1 MITRYVNTASTAGG
15 DGTTNATT
23 GATRAYATL
32 AEAETQLSGSA
43 FADDVT
49 ILCSGAT
56 DDDSLAIFYGTYVQ
70 PGFTLY
76 IRGNNTLGKYNDSA
90 YVKKCDTTSTNACI
104 SFTTVGTVQH
114 FSIIDMQ
121 CLQNRV
127 NAVAI
132 YQNATTTS
140 VVNVEN
146 TLIKITNSSEY
157 GSIWARSFSCVVNVS
172 NSVIVDANGTARSR
186 GVRIESSGKIIN
198 CAITGLI
205 YGASVNTGVNIT
217 NGEVFN
223 NTDDFLGTGTIDHC
237 ASDDGD
243 GTNPISVSDWAD
255 EFYKA
260 DYLTDLDF
268 RLKSTSVLLG
278 AGVGPV
284 LDANVPLTDIITY
297 ERDGDTATVGP
308 FEYYWNYNPYV
319 FPSDPYDGEEHRTVG
334 SGSLY
339 VYHIDRNV
347 WMKANT
353 VGKGI
358 TGLSLPGVVGVSP
371 QGEIGAQG
379 ETGLQGNTGTEG
391 YTGLTVNGETGPQGE
406 TGSPGITGA
415 VAPDPTTDWSLTF
428 YLDNGNSPLTT
439 GVMGIVQ
446 LPYDVT
452 IQSWE
457 VLANETGSITT
468 ELKIGSYDSWP
479 PSTVMNQGGTG
490 PYLDLQI
497 KNYDFDMKYRWE
509 TVTGAYGEYLQ
520 LEVLAVTG
528 INSAA
533 ITLMSDVSSG
543 DPLGMTGMLLYYPF

>member
-146 TLIKITNSSEY
+146 TLIKITNSSAY

-255 EFYKA
+255 EFYNA

-268 RLKSTSVLLG
+268 RLKTTSVLLG
-278 AGVGPV
+278 AGVGPAI
-284 LDANVPLTDIITY
+284 DSDVPTTDIIAY
-297 ERDGDTATVGP
+297 ERSGDTTTVGP
-308 FEYYWNYNPYV
+308 FEHSWDYV
-319 FPSDPYDGEEHRTVG
+319 SCMND
-334 SGSLY
+334 SLHASTY
-339 VYHIDRNV
+339 GQVWVEKCSPTKHHI
-347 WMKANT
+347 KYSL
-353 VGKGI
+353 
-358 TGLSLPGVVGVSP
+358 GLSGN
-371 QGEIGAQG
+371 QG
-379 ETGLQGNTGTEG
+379 ETGAPGATGAIGDTGVQGITGPDGVLGITGEMGITGAFLAAETGQQGVTGYQGTTGPQGPAGELPGLQGIFTWNLGDIGGSVPTGPSSAVQLPFDTQVDSWQVVSTEIGTLVTELQKSTYADWASMYTMNT
-391 YTGLTVNGETGPQGE
+391 GETGPN
-406 TGSPGITGA
+406 II
-415 VAPDPTTDWSLTF
+415 
-428 YLDNGNSPLTT
+428 N
-439 GVMGIVQ
+439 
-446 LPYDVT
+446 
-452 IQSWE
+452 
-457 VLANETGSITT
+457 
-468 ELKIGSYDSWP
+468 
-479 PSTVMNQGGTG
+479 
-490 PYLDLQI
+490 QI
-497 KNYDFDMKYRWE
+497 KNQDTSLSWAG
-509 TVTGAYGEYLQ
+509 TTGSYGEYLRLNV
-520 LEVLAVTG
+520 LE
-528 INSAA
+528 
-533 ITLMSDVSSG
+533 SDVARAAVAVKF
-543 DPLGMTGMLLYYPF
+543 TEVR